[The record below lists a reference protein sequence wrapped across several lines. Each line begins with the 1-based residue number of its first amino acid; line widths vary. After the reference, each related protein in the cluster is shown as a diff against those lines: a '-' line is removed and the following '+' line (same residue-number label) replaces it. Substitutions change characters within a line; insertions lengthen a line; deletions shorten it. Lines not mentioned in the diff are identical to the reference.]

1 MFKKMSY
8 IDVLTIDT
16 SSLRDYEHKISKF
29 AKKKNIITKKK
40 LNLSVYNILKL
51 KILICGGKEEIH

>member
-1 MFKKMSY
+1 MSY

-29 AKKKNIITKKK
+29 AKKKKHN
-40 LNLSVYNILKL
+40 NE
-51 KILICGGKEEIH
+51 KET